1 MSVGAAPAD
10 RARAGPSGIV
20 AIAPA
25 GAGRVRIAY
34 LLLALD
40 ALALPVWVLWVVG
53 FVGGNAPSVTLQD
66 VDVPV
71 PLALAL
77 GPLIVLSYLAVWLA
91 AKLRGYRLALG
102 VALAWVVAAGLAL
115 VAGATSPGL
124 VAERLLIAALLYS
137 GRAAFRS

>member
-40 ALALPVWVLWVVG
+40 TLALPVWVLWVVG
-53 FVGGNAPSVTLQD
+53 F
-66 VDVPV
+66 
-71 PLALAL
+71 
-77 GPLIVLSYLAVWLA
+77 
-91 AKLRGYRLALG
+91 
-102 VALAWVVAAGLAL
+102 
-115 VAGATSPGL
+115 SP
-124 VAERLLIAALLYS
+124 R
-137 GRAAFRS
+137 